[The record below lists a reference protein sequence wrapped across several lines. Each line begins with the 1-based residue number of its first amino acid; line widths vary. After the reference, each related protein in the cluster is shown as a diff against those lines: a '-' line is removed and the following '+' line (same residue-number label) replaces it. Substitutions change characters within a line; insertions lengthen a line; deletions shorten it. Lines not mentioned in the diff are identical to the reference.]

1 MNCSYKYHKP
11 YLLNY
16 WSYVHQLNYPGG
28 PTLYPSLFPAM
39 SLSSGN
45 PNYRGTDQRSG
56 RMREVQWSTT
66 EEGQGTF
73 ASGKEMYEQQR
84 GYDCGIHLTFFIWYQ
99 QPVCMSTCWNRS
111 ILGTYFRTNLCGHVG
126 KQKTINYTVVTRGI
140 GKYLFKRTVMCQI
153 VSRFHQQVKVE
164 WCHTIYSRVFTTQ
177 PEERSRYSHIGCDNL
192 DFHDVQS

>member
-1 MNCSYKYHKP
+1 MFTN
-11 YLLNY
+11 LTI
-16 WSYVHQLNYPGG
+16 QGG
-28 PTLYPSLFPAM
+28 PHCTHLYFQPCLYLRGIRTIEEPISAVGVCVRSSEARQKKVKAPSRRVRRCMNSKGDMTVAYT
-39 SLSSGN
+39 S
-45 PNYRGTDQRSG
+45 
-56 RMREVQWSTT
+56 
-66 EEGQGTF
+66 
-73 ASGKEMYEQQR
+73 
-84 GYDCGIHLTFFIWYQ
+84 HFFIWYL